1 MRFFMNQNSIV
12 RRSTTPHGAH
22 VQPGPHS
29 KRTLAQLI
37 SAGFHWKKSD
47 MVNKAQSDP
56 KKTGQLKKELAAM
69 PDMKLRPQDEFFKLS
84 NYIFD
89 TNYTEF
95 KKLLDFFI
103 NDPKSETLA
112 LSANRD
118 RLNEIQMDILR
129 QLHNFV
135 AASLTLIGHT
145 RNLYQELYR
154 DSGKFVDYPKRIRAE
169 FETDSLSQFVKG
181 LSKYLQNNSSPEIF
195 VEESFSQNA
204 YEKPTPKKRVLIYT
218 SDLIAFEGWS
228 RTAKKYLNKPAID
241 LLELADSYRAK
252 VLDFQRWFID
262 RQNEIQRE
270 QPER

>member
-1 MRFFMNQNSIV
+1 MNQNSIV

-37 SAGFHWKKSD
+37 SAGFHWMKSD

-56 KKTGQLKKELAAM
+56 KKTGQLKRELAAM
-69 PDMKLRPQDEFFKLS
+69 PDMKLRQQAESFKLS

-89 TNYTEF
+89 TNYAEF

-112 LSANRD
+112 LSVNQD

-129 QLHNFV
+129 HLHNFV
-135 AASLTLIGHT
+135 AASLALIDHT

-154 DSGKFVDYPKRIRAE
+154 DSGNFIDYPKRIRAE
-169 FETDSLSQFVKG
+169 FETDPLSQFVKG
-181 LSKYLQNNSSPEIF
+181 LGKYLQNNSSPEIF

-218 SDLIAFEGWS
+218 SDLVAFDGWN
-228 RTAKKYLNKPAID
+228 RMANKYMNKPAID
-241 LLELADSYRAK
+241 LLEMADFYRIK
-252 VLDFQRWFID
+252 VLDFQRWFMD
-262 RQNEIQRE
+262 RQDEIQGE
-270 QPER
+270 QLER